1 MAGGKETP
9 RQKMIGM
16 MYLVLTALLA
26 LNVSKSILDAF
37 VAIEENTQKSAI
49 VQLDRGNSSVSDL
62 KRGITENE
70 KEAPAKAGKCRYFI
84 GVSEKIDKRTADIIQ
99 YIDEIKISILEKSG
113 ETLGKDLSNAEA
125 VSGEDGDIKIDWSKI
140 EEKINNKEVIVW
152 KKYDKKEPL
161 RPSRLNLMAVQAKDQ
176 YDVPMHEIIGEEIN
190 NPDTK
195 KSGMKLW
202 KMYNDYRAFIVETVG
217 SVHDKFDS
225 LGRPVGNPQHNVKTT
240 AINKFN
246 DNMDL
251 DKQVTAML
259 NKTNVFVKDN
269 GNVKKHEDMGLLK
282 QLYMELTKQERYEEV
297 NDVKNVHW
305 IGKTFDHSPL
315 VAALASLTS
324 MQLEILN
331 ARATAIGTLASKVVV
346 AELSF
351 NKLIALASISPS
363 VANPGDPV
371 ELRVVMGAYDT
382 DNMPDMGEGGWTIE
396 NGMAIKK
403 MSAPSGDQTYSG
415 TISIKSRSGAVK
427 SESWETKI
435 GVLTSEKEASIETPE
450 MQVFY
455 EGIPIELKASA
466 TGMYKNVRM
475 SVGSPYTAAIGSAG
489 QVIPVSLSGTDSK
502 GSTVQLGVKKFTVKK
517 APKPEL
523 VWNGKLSGEVA
534 NRSNGGLMVRYNNS
548 VPFNPSKGRF
558 SISQYYIIFPGG
570 KTPLVGSG
578 STISAAHLA
587 AIRGASGGVSVQVM
601 VGGSFNG
608 LVDATFK

>member
-9 RQKMIGM
+9 RQKMVGM

-49 VQLDRGNSSVSDL
+49 VQLDRGNAYVSAL
-62 KRGITENE
+62 QQGIEEN
-70 KEAPAKAGKCRYFI
+70 KAQAPQKAAKCKYYLEVI
-84 GVSEKIDKRTADIIQ
+84 EKIDKKTAEIVEK
-99 YIDEIKISILEKSG
+99 IDLMKLNILEKSG
-113 ETLGKDLSNAEA
+113 E
-125 VSGEDGDIKIDWSKI
+125 DISKV
-140 EEKINNKEVIVW
+140 ELNGKEVILW
-152 KKYDKKEPL
+152 KKYDKKDPL
-161 RPSRLNLMAVQAKDQ
+161 RPARMNLMAVQAKDQ

-190 NPDTK
+190 RPDPAK
-195 KSGMKLW
+195 DGMKLW
-202 KMYNDYRAFIVETVG
+202 KMYNDYRAFIVETTG
-217 SVHDKFDS
+217 SLHDKIDS
-225 LGRPVGNPQHNVKTT
+225 VSGKGIGNPLHAVKT
-240 AINKFN
+240 APLNKFK

-269 GNVKKHEDMGLLK
+269 GNIKKHEDFGLLK
-282 QLYMELTKQERYEEV
+282 QLYMELTKQEIFDEV

-315 VAALASLTS
+315 VAALASLTA

-331 ARATAIGTLASKVVV
+331 ARATAAGALASKVVV

-363 VANPGDPV
+363 VANPGDPI
-371 ELRVVMGAYDT
+371 ELKVVMGAYDT
-382 DNMPDMGEGGWTIE
+382 DNMPDMGEGGWTVE

-415 TISIKSRSGAVK
+415 TISIKTRSGAIK
-427 SESWETKI
+427 TESWETKI
-435 GVLTSEKEASIETPE
+435 GVLTNEKEASIETPE

-466 TGMYKNVRM
+466 TGMYKSVRM
-475 SVGSPYTAAIGSAG
+475 SVPSPYTAAAGSAG
-489 QVIPVSLSGTDSK
+489 SVITVSLTGTDSK
-502 GSTVQLGVKKFTVKK
+502 GSSVGLGSKKFTVKK

-523 VWNGKLSGEVA
+523 TWNGIA
-534 NRSNGGLMVRYNNS
+534 DGGRAIKAGGTLACSYGNN
-548 VPFNPSKGRF
+548 VPFNPSKGKF
-558 SISQYYIIFPGG
+558 TVVNYSITVSGIKGS
-570 KTPLVGSG
+570 LDGSG
-578 STISAAHLA
+578 SSISPAHLA
-587 AIRGASGGVSVQVM
+587 ILKGASGGNIAVQVRYAGTSGGM
-601 VGGSFNG
+601 VS
-608 LVDATFK
+608 ATFKN

>member
-9 RQKMIGM
+9 RQKMVGM

-37 VAIEENTQKSAI
+37 VAIEENTQKSA
-49 VQLDRGNSSVSDL
+49 VTQLDRGNGYVSAL
-62 KRGITENE
+62 KQGITEN
-70 KEAPAKAGKCRYFI
+70 KEQAPQKAAKCMYYL
-84 GVSEKIDKRTADIIQ
+84 GVIEKIDKKTGEIIEF
-99 YIDEIKISILEKSG
+99 IDQVKLNILKESG
-113 ETLGKDLSNAEA
+113 EIITT
-125 VSGEDGDIKIDWSKI
+125 
-140 EEKINNKEVIVW
+140 EKNNDKETIIW
-152 KKYDKKEPL
+152 KKYNSKDPL
-161 RPSRLNLMAVQAKDQ
+161 RPTRMNLMAVQAKDQ

-190 NPDTK
+190 NPAPEK
-195 KSGMKLW
+195 YGMKLW
-202 KMYNDYRAFIVETVG
+202 KMYNDYRAFIVESTG
-217 SVHDKFDS
+217 TLHDKIDS
-225 LGRPVGNPQHNVKTT
+225 ASGKGIGNTAHTVKTYP
-240 AINKFN
+240 INKFN
-246 DNMDL
+246 DNKDL
-251 DKQVTAML
+251 DKQVTDML
-259 NKTNVFVKDN
+259 YKSNIYDKDK
-269 GNVKKHEDMGLLK
+269 GNIKKNDDFDLLK
-282 QLYMELTKQERYEEV
+282 QLYMELTKQERYDEV

-315 VAALASLTS
+315 VAALASLTA

-331 ARATAIGTLASKVVV
+331 ARATAAGALAEKVVV

-382 DNMPDMGEGGWTIE
+382 DNMPDMGESGWTIE

-403 MSAPSGDQTYSG
+403 ISAPSADQTYTG
-415 TISIKSRSGAVK
+415 TISIKAKSGAIK
-427 SESWETKI
+427 KENWETKI
-435 GVLTSEKEASIETPE
+435 GVLTNEKEASIETPE

-475 SVGSPYTAAIGSAG
+475 SVGSPYTAPVGTAG
-489 QVIPVSLSGTDSK
+489 QVVQVSLTGTDSK
-502 GSTVQLGVKKFTVKK
+502 GSTVNLGVKKFTVKK

-523 VWNGKLSGEVA
+523 VWNGKLDGEMAVRSSGA
-534 NRSNGGLMVRYNNS
+534 LMVRYNNS
-548 VPFNPSKGRF
+548 VPFNPGKGKF

-578 STISAAHLA
+578 STISAAHLN
-587 AIRGASGGVSVQVM
+587 AIKSASGGVSIQVS
-601 VGGSFNG
+601 VGGSYNG
-608 LVDATFK
+608 LVTATFK

>member
-1 MAGGKETP
+1 
-9 RQKMIGM
+9 
-16 MYLVLTALLA
+16 LVLTALLA

-49 VQLDRGNSSVSDL
+49 VQLDRGNAFVTDL
-62 KRGITENE
+62 QQGIEQNK
-70 KEAPAKAGKCRYFI
+70 KEAPLKAAKCKYYL
-84 GVSEKIDKRTADIIQ
+84 GVVDKIDKKTADIIEF
-99 YIDEIKISILEKSG
+99 IDKIKLNILVKSG
-113 ETLGKDLSNAEA
+113 EMVD
-125 VSGEDGDIKIDWSKI
+125 V
-140 EEKINNKEVIVW
+140 EKNLDKETILW
-152 KKYDKKEPL
+152 KKYDKKDPL
-161 RPSRLNLMAVQAKDQ
+161 RPARMNLMAVQAKDQ

-190 NPDTK
+190 NPASDK
-195 KSGMKLW
+195 DGMKLW
-202 KMYNDYRAFIVETVG
+202 KMYNDYRSFIVETVG
-217 SVHDKFDS
+217 SLHDKIDS
-225 LGRPVGNPQHNVKTT
+225 TQGTGIGNPQHVVKTT
-240 AINKFN
+240 AINAFK
-246 DNMDL
+246 DNLDL

-259 NKTNVFVKDN
+259 NKSNIYNKNT
-269 GNVKKHEDMGLLK
+269 GNFKAHEDFGLLK

-315 VAALASLTS
+315 VAALASLTA

-331 ARATAIGTLASKVVV
+331 ARATATGALASKVVV

-351 NKLIALASISPS
+351 NKLIALASVSPS
-363 VANPGDPV
+363 VASPGDPI
-371 ELRVVMGAYDT
+371 EISVVMGAYDT
-382 DNMPDMGEGGWTIE
+382 DNQPTVSGGSFTVE
-396 NGMAIKK
+396 NGMGKWK
-403 MSAPSGDQTYSG
+403 TSAGSADQTFSG
-415 TISIKSRSGAVK
+415 TISIKSRTGAIK
-427 SESWETKI
+427 EMPWETKI

-475 SVGSPYTAAIGSAG
+475 SVGSPYTAPVGTAG
-489 QVIPVSLSGTDSK
+489 QVVPVTLSGTDSK

-523 VWNGKLSGEVA
+523 VWNGKIDGEMAVRSSGA
-534 NRSNGGLMVRYNNS
+534 LMVRYNNS
-548 VPFNPSKGRF
+548 VPFNPGKGKF

-587 AIRGASGGVSVQVM
+587 AIKSASGGVSIQVS
-601 VGGSFNG
+601 VGGSYNG
-608 LVDATFK
+608 LVSATFK